1 MTDPVPFV
9 PSGEEREVKYLE
21 GATIDGAPVA
31 YIIVL
36 AAVVA
41 ALSFIPFSVVLFSGG
56 SFPMSQG
63 VYPLVGWLLGPIAG
77 AVAGGVGS
85 LLGVFLAPHTA
96 GIPLITISGAAFGA
110 LVAGA
115 MGSRGRRP
123 LWPWVL
129 VFSLVELGLYLGRA
143 ILHNGI
149 HPRTAILSSAV
160 DWSAVLLFALPTRT
174 LCARWIG
181 SPSPKKG
188 RLVAGLL
195 LGTWMGAGMAHLCH
209 ATLAYYLLDWPEP
222 VWVALIPIIPIENLA
237 RCLIGVVIGSGVI
250 TGLRA
255 IGLVKARRALY

>member
-1 MTDPVPFV
+1 MTDPVPLV

-77 AVAGGVGS
+77 AAAGGIGS

-96 GIPLITISGAAFGA
+96 GIPLVTIFGA
-110 LVAGA
+110 MFGSLAAGA
-115 MGSRGRRP
+115 IGRGGRRA

-129 VFSLVELGLYLGRA
+129 AFSLVELGLYLGRA
-143 ILHNGI
+143 TLHNGV

-181 SPSPKKG
+181 SASPQKG

-195 LGTWMGAGMAHLCH
+195 LGTWMGAGMAHLTQ

-222 VWVALIPIIPIENLA
+222 VWVALIPVIPIENLA

-250 TGLRA
+250 SGLRA